1 VSRLAV
7 LLALAGLALATP
19 RARAADP
26 PPDGPPLNLTADNL
40 TGSHGPEGDFV
51 MLNGAVRMTR
61 GRTVLTAD
69 AGRYYKVQGML
80 YLDGRVRMVDSVTT
94 MTCDHASY
102 SEDQDL
108 LFVQG
113 NVKLVDKDSEIRA
126 PSGTYDRRSGHADLA
141 GPVEGRDRKMVL
153 FADRAVYMRDSAIV
167 LAREHVRGVDQ
178 ENKSELEAR
187 SVDYD
192 RVRKVA
198 VGTGDPVLRSRGD
211 DGRITELRA
220 LRLVVD
226 TGKRVA
232 EAIDSVRISRD
243 TLQARGDHALFD
255 DVAQRGW
262 VTGSPRAWDDQ
273 TTVSGDTLEFHTE
286 KRAIQAIVV
295 RHDAV
300 MNYVGSRPTTL
311 GEASRL
317 TGDTATVYFTRGEI
331 DSLVAVGRARN
342 QYTGVARA
350 GKTSEQNEA
359 SGDTIT
365 VFFRERKIDRAQVQG
380 GARGTYRI
388 AVDEGDTTAAKREV
402 VEYDARRIEFRV
414 AESTI
419 VLDQEAHLTYQDLE
433 LRAREV
439 NYDIERQTVEAEGSP
454 VLGDRGEQV
463 KGGLMTYDLPSRVG
477 TIYDAQTNYEKGLY
491 LGQRIRKMNENELD
505 VMNGTYTTC
514 NEAKAHYHFSSRWMK
529 IFLKD
534 KLVAKPVMFYL
545 GNVPLLALPFWVF
558 PVKSGRR
565 SGVLFPQFEF
575 GFGNSTGQF
584 IRNAGY
590 YWAPNDY
597 MGFTAAGD
605 YYQAE
610 PSWVLRGEGEYRLL
624 YRLDGSFRGTFARSE
639 GPRNRTENWD
649 FSADHSQE
657 ITPRTRLVARA
668 SFVSSKAYNS
678 SNLYGR
684 SLSQRLNRFL
694 TSSLAVS
701 HNADW
706 ASINAV
712 IDRRQDLDADEG
724 LTETNHNF
732 IQPIGTTT
740 TLANLTET
748 SPSLSISFPTRAIG
762 SLGLLKRTPLAKP
775 LRTLYFGL
783 NSQFISYAER
793 RAFVAG
799 HTPFAADSTRDS
811 ITTLGQRRTTRRG
824 LSNSISLSD
833 SRQLFGWLNF
843 QPQLRS
849 NVVVFDFDE
858 QGNKVVPAGVWS
870 SAVTMSATFYGSFRP
885 RIFGLEGLRHVV
897 SPSASLSYSPD
908 FPGLFYVDSRGVRQS
923 RFRSFSG
930 VGISGSQRSNL
941 NFSLDQRLQAKLKRG
956 GNVTRLDNLLSWG
969 VGGSYDFLYRDHGLE
984 HPLSNLSSGVL
995 LQPPSY
1001 MNANLSWVTDV
1012 YNPHPVRS
1020 LGYNLGLNLDSG
1032 GLGHTSP
1039 DLPVEP
1045 QSEAGPREDWSFGFA
1060 YSYSGGYSTGFSTDP
1075 KWASTKTANLTGRY
1089 QLSPAWAFE
1098 YAASLDLTLHT
1109 VQTQRF
1115 VLTRDL
1121 HCWQAVFT
1129 RSFVVGGEAEYYFRI
1144 GVKDQK
1150 EIYLERGTR
1159 VGSLGGIQ

>member
-1 VSRLAV
+1 VRRLLV
-7 LLALAGLALATP
+7 LLALAGLALAAP

-26 PPDGPPLNLTADNL
+26 PGGPPLTLTADNL

-51 MLNGAVRMTR
+51 MLNGAVRMMR
-61 GRTVLTAD
+61 GRTLLTAD
-69 AGRYYKVQGML
+69 AGRYFKAQGML

-94 MTCDHASY
+94 LTCDHASY

-113 NVKLVDKDSEIRA
+113 NVRLVDKDSEIRA
-126 PSGTYDRRSGHADLA
+126 PSGTYDRRSGRADLA

-153 FADRAVYMRDSAIV
+153 YADRVVYLRDSALV
-167 LAREHVRGVDQ
+167 LARDHVHGIDQ
-178 ENKSELEAR
+178 ENKTELEAR

-198 VGTGDPVLRSRGD
+198 VGTGDPVLRTHDD
-211 DGRITELRA
+211 DGRATELRA

-226 TGKRVA
+226 TERRVA

-273 TTVSGDTLEFHTE
+273 TTVTGDTLEFQTE
-286 KRAIQAIVV
+286 KRAIKAVVV

-300 MNYVGSRPTTL
+300 MDYVGSRPNTL

-317 TGDTATVYFTRGEI
+317 TGDTATVYFTRGDI

-359 SGDTIT
+359 AGDTIT
-365 VFFRERKIDRAQVQG
+365 VFFRERKIDRAQIQG

-388 AVDEGDTTAAKREV
+388 AVDEGDTTAAKKEV
-402 VEYDARRIEFRV
+402 VEYDAKRIEFRV

-419 VLDQEAHLTYQDLE
+419 VLDRDAHLTYQDLE
-433 LRAREV
+433 LHARQV
-439 NYDIERQTVEAEGSP
+439 RYDIERQTLEAEGSP

-463 KGGLMTYDLPSRVG
+463 KGGLMTYDLPTRVG

-491 LGQRIRKMNENELD
+491 LGQRIRKVGENELD

-514 NEAKAHYHFSSRWMK
+514 NSAKPHYRFSSHWMK

-534 KLVAKPVMFYL
+534 KLVAKPVVFYL

-558 PVKSGRR
+558 PVKSGRH
-565 SGVLFPQFEF
+565 SGFLFPQFEF
-575 GFGNSTGQF
+575 GLSNSAGQF

-597 MGFTAAGD
+597 MDFTAAGD

-610 PSWVLRGEGEYRLL
+610 PSWVLRGDGEYNLL
-624 YRLDGSFRGTFARSE
+624 YRLNGSFRGTFARNES
-639 GPRNRTENWD
+639 PLNRTENWD

-668 SFVSSKAYNS
+668 SFVSSKDYNS

-701 HNADW
+701 HNAEW

-712 IDRRQDLDADEG
+712 IDRRQDLDADQSVIEANRNG
-724 LTETNHNF
+724 
-732 IQPIGTTT
+732 IQPIGTSA
-740 TLANLTET
+740 TLANLTESKPT
-748 SPSLSISFPTRAIG
+748 LSIAFPTRAIG

-783 NSQFISYAER
+783 NSQFISYTER

-799 HTPFAADSTRDS
+799 HTPFTTDAMRDS
-811 ITTLGQRRTTRRG
+811 ITRLGQQRTTRRG
-824 LSNSISLSD
+824 LSNGIGLSD
-833 SRQLFGWLNF
+833 SRKLFGWLNF
-843 QPQLRS
+843 QPQLRA

-858 QGNKVVPAGVWS
+858 QGHKVVPASVWS
-870 SAVTMSATFYGSFRP
+870 SAVTMSTTIYGAFRP
-885 RIFGLEGLRHVV
+885 RILGLEGLRHVV
-897 SPSASLSYSPD
+897 SPSASLSYSPE
-908 FPGLFYVDSRGVRQS
+908 FTGLSYVDSTGFRRN
-923 RFRSFSG
+923 RFKSFSG
-930 VGISGSQRSNL
+930 VGISGFRQSYL

-956 GNVTRLDNLLSWG
+956 GNVTRLDNLLSWST
-969 VGGSYDFLYRDHGLE
+969 GGSYDFLYRDHGLKR
-984 HPLSNLSSGVL
+984 PLSNLTSGVL
-995 LQPPSY
+995 LQPPTY

-1012 YNPHPVRS
+1012 YHPHPIRS
-1020 LGYNLGLNLDSG
+1020 VGYNLGLNLDSG
-1032 GLGHTSP
+1032 GLKRTSP
-1039 DLPVEP
+1039 DLPVEQQP
-1045 QSEAGPREDWSFGFA
+1045 AAGSGENWSLGFA
-1060 YSYSGGYSTGFSTDP
+1060 YSYSGGYTTETEWS
-1075 KWASTKTANLTGRY
+1075 STKTANLVSHY

-1098 YAASLDLTLHT
+1098 YAASFDLTRHS

-1115 VLTRDL
+1115 VLSRDL

-1129 RSFVVGGEAEYYFRI
+1129 RLFVAGGEAEYYFRI

>member
-1 VSRLAV
+1 MRRLPV
-7 LLALAGLALATP
+7 LLALAGLVLAGLALAAAG
-19 RARAADP
+19 ARAADL
-26 PPDGPPLNLTADNL
+26 PDGPPLHFTADNL

-51 MLNGAVRMTR
+51 MLNGSVRMTR

-69 AGRYYKVQGML
+69 AGRYFKLQGML

-94 MTCDHASY
+94 MTCEHASY
-102 SEDQDL
+102 SEDLDL

-113 NVKLVDKDSEIRA
+113 NVTLLDKGAEIRA
-126 PSGTYDRRSGHADLA
+126 PSGTYDRRRGRAELA
-141 GPVEGRDRKMVL
+141 GPVEGRDKKMHL
-153 FADRAVYMRDSAIV
+153 TADRAVFLRDSSLLQV
-167 LAREHVRGVDQ
+167 RDHVRGIDQ
-178 ENKSELEAR
+178 ENKTELEAR

-192 RVRKVA
+192 RVSKVA

-211 DGRITELRA
+211 DGRTTELRA

-226 TGKRVA
+226 TERRSA

-243 TLQARGDHALFD
+243 TLQARGDRAVFD

-273 TTVSGDTLEFHTE
+273 TTVTGDTLEFHTDQ
-286 KRAIQAIVV
+286 RAIRSIVV

-300 MNYVGSRPTTL
+300 MDYVGSRPGTL

-331 DSLVAVGRARN
+331 DSLVAVGSARN
-342 QYTGVARA
+342 QYTGVAGA
-350 GKTSEQNEA
+350 GKTAERNEA
-359 SGDTIT
+359 AGDTIT
-365 VFFRERKIDRAQVQG
+365 VFFRARKIDRAEVRG
-380 GARGTYRI
+380 GAHGTYRI
-388 AVDEGDTTAAKREV
+388 AVAAGDTTAAKKEV

-414 AESTI
+414 AESAI
-419 VLDQEAHLTYQDLE
+419 VLDKEAHLNYQDLE
-433 LRAREV
+433 LRARQV
-439 NYDIERQTVEAEGSP
+439 TYDIERQTVEAEGSP

-491 LGQRIRKMNENELD
+491 LGRRIRKVSENELD

-514 NEAKAHYHFSSRWMK
+514 SAARPHYRFASRWMK

-534 KLVAKPVMFYL
+534 KLVAKPVVFYL
-545 GNVPLLALPFWVF
+545 GNVPLFPLPFWVF
-558 PVKSGRR
+558 PVKTGRR
-565 SGVLFPQFEF
+565 SGLLFPQVEL
-575 GFGNSTGQF
+575 GLSNSAGQF
-584 IRNAGY
+584 VRNAGY

-597 MGFTAAGD
+597 LGLTAAGD

-610 PSWVLRGEGEYRLL
+610 PSWVLRGEGEYRVL
-624 YRLDGSFRGTFARSE
+624 YLLDGSFRGTFARNES
-639 GPRNRTENWD
+639 PLNRSENWD

-668 SFVSSKAYNS
+668 SFVSSKDYNS

-684 SLSQRLNRFL
+684 SLAQRLNRFL

-706 ASINAV
+706 GSINAF
-712 IDRRQDLDADEG
+712 IDRRQDLDADESLIEANRNG
-724 LTETNHNF
+724 
-732 IQPIGTTT
+732 IQPIGTSTS
-740 TLANLTET
+740 LANLVE
-748 SPSLSISFPTRAIG
+748 SNPNLSISFPTRAIG
-762 SLGLLKRTPLAKP
+762 SLGLLRRTPLAKP
-775 LRTLYFGL
+775 LRTLYFGFS
-783 NSQFISYAER
+783 SQFLSYTER

-799 HTPFAADSTRDS
+799 HTPFAADVMRDS
-811 ITTLGQRRTTRRG
+811 ITTLGQQRTTRRG
-824 LSNSISLSD
+824 LSNNISVSD
-833 SRQLFGWLNF
+833 SRKLFGWVNF

-858 QGNKVVPAGVWS
+858 LGNKVVPAAVWS
-870 SAVTMSATFYGSFRP
+870 GTVTMSTTFYGSFRP
-885 RIFGLEGLRHVV
+885 RVFGIEGLRHVV
-897 SPSASLSYSPD
+897 SPNVSLSYSPK
-908 FPGLFYVDSRGVRQS
+908 FPGLTYRDSLGFQRN

-930 VGISGSQRSNL
+930 IGISGFQRSNL

-956 GNVTRLDNLLSWG
+956 ANVTRLDNLLSWS
-969 VGGSYDFLYRDHGLE
+969 VGGSYDFLYKEQRAA
-984 HPLSNLSSGVL
+984 HPLSNLYSSVL
-995 LQPPSY
+995 LQPPTY

-1012 YNPHPVRS
+1012 YSRRPVRS

-1032 GLGHTSP
+1032 GLKRTSP
-1039 DLPVEP
+1039 DLPAEQRSEP
-1045 QSEAGPREDWSFGFA
+1045 ESGENWSFGFA
-1060 YSYSGGYSTGFSTDP
+1060 YSYSGGYTSGTD
-1075 KWASTKTANLTGRY
+1075 WTSAKTANVTSRY
-1089 QLSPAWAFE
+1089 QLTPAWALE
-1098 YAASLDLTLHT
+1098 YSASLDLTLRSI
-1109 VQTQRF
+1109 QTQRF
-1115 VLTRDL
+1115 ALSRDL

-1129 RSFVVGGEAEYYFRI
+1129 RLFVVGGEAEYYFRI

>member
-1 VSRLAV
+1 MRRLP
-7 LLALAGLALATP
+7 LLLVLAGLALAAP
-19 RARAADP
+19 CARAAD

-69 AGRYYKVQGML
+69 AGRYYKAQGML
-80 YLDGRVRMVDSVTT
+80 YVDGRVRMVDSVTT
-94 MTCDHASY
+94 LTCDHASY
-102 SEDQDL
+102 SEDRDL

-126 PSGTYDRRSGHADLA
+126 PSGTYDRRSGRADLA

-153 FADRAVYMRDSAIV
+153 FADRAVYLRDSSV
-167 LAREHVRGVDQ
+167 MLARDHVRGIDQ
-178 ENKSELEAR
+178 ENKTELEAR

-198 VGTGDPVLRSRGD
+198 VGTGDPVLRTHDD
-211 DGRITELRA
+211 DGRVTELRA
-220 LRLVVD
+220 LRLTVD
-226 TGKRVA
+226 TERRVA

-243 TLQARGDHALFD
+243 TLQARGDHAVFD
-255 DVAQRGW
+255 DLAQRGW

-286 KRAIQAIVV
+286 KRAIRAIVV

-300 MNYVGSRPTTL
+300 MNYVGSRPSTL

-317 TGDTATVYFTRGEI
+317 TGDTATVFFTRGDI

-350 GKTSEQNEA
+350 GKTSEHNEA
-359 SGDTIT
+359 AGDTIT
-365 VFFRERKIDRAQVQG
+365 VFFRERKIDRARVQG
-380 GARGTYRI
+380 GAHGTYRI
-388 AVDEGDTTAAKREV
+388 AVDEGDTTAAKKEV

-433 LRAREV
+433 LRARQV
-439 NYDIERQTVEAEGSP
+439 KYDVERQTVEAEGSP
-454 VLGDRGEQV
+454 VLGERSEQV
-463 KGGLMTYDLPSRVG
+463 RGGLMTYDLPSRVG

-491 LGQRIRKMNENELD
+491 LGQRIRKVAENELD

-514 NEAKAHYHFSSRWMK
+514 NAAKPHYRFSSHWMK

-534 KLVAKPVMFYL
+534 KLVAKPVVFYL

-558 PVKSGRR
+558 PVKSGRH
-565 SGVLFPQFEF
+565 SGFLFPQFEF
-575 GFGNSTGQF
+575 GLSNSAGQF

-597 MGFTAAGD
+597 MDFTAAGD

-610 PSWVLRGEGEYRLL
+610 PSWVMRGDGEYNLL
-624 YRLDGSFRGTFARSE
+624 YRLNGSFRGTFARNE
-639 GPRNRTENWD
+639 NPLNRTENWD
-649 FSADHSQE
+649 FSGDHSQE

-668 SFVSSKAYNS
+668 SFVSSKDYNS
-678 SNLYGR
+678 SSLYGR

-694 TSSLAVS
+694 TSSVAIS
-701 HNADW
+701 HNAEW

-712 IDRRQDLDADEG
+712 IDRRQDLDADQSLIDANAAGIEA
-724 LTETNHNF
+724 
-732 IQPIGTTT
+732 IGTRAS
-740 TLANLTET
+740 LANLTE
-748 SPSLSISFPTRAIG
+748 SNPSLSIAFPTRAIG
-762 SLGLLKRTPLAKP
+762 SLGLLKHTPLAKP

-783 NSQFISYAER
+783 SSQFISYTER

-799 HTPFAADSTRDS
+799 HTPFLTNPYRDS
-811 ITTLGQRRTTRRG
+811 ITTLGQQRTTRRG

-833 SRQLFGWLNF
+833 SRHLFGWLNF

-858 QGNKVVPAGVWS
+858 QGHRVVPAGVWS
-870 SAVTMSATFYGSFRP
+870 SAVTMSTTFYGAFRP
-885 RIFGLEGLRHVV
+885 RILGIEGLRHVV
-897 SPSASLSYSPD
+897 SPSVSLSYSPE
-908 FPGLFYVDSRGVRQS
+908 FPGLSYVDSSGVRLS
-923 RFRSFSG
+923 RFNSFSG
-930 VGISGSQRSNL
+930 VGISGFRQSYL

-956 GNVTRLDNLLSWG
+956 GNVTRLDNLLSWTTA
-969 VGGSYDFLYRDHGLE
+969 GSYDFLYREHGRA
-984 HPLSNLSSGVL
+984 HPLSSLSSGVL
-995 LQPPSY
+995 VQPPSY

-1012 YNPHPVRS
+1012 YDPHPIRS
-1020 LGYNLGLNLDSG
+1020 VGYNLGMNLDSG
-1032 GLGHTSP
+1032 RLRRTSP
-1039 DLPVEP
+1039 DLPVE
-1045 QSEAGPREDWSFGFA
+1045 QQGAAGSGENWSFGFA
-1060 YSYSGGYSTGFSTDP
+1060 YSYSGGYTTP
-1075 KWASTKTANLTGRY
+1075 TEWASTKTANLTSRY

-1098 YAASLDLTLHT
+1098 YSASLDLTRHS

-1115 VLTRDL
+1115 VLSRDL

-1129 RSFVVGGEAEYYFRI
+1129 RMFVAGGEAEYYFRI

>member
-1 VSRLAV
+1 VRRLLA
-7 LLALAGLALATP
+7 LLALAGLAIAAP

-26 PPDGPPLNLTADNL
+26 PGGTPLQITADNM
-40 TGSHGPEGDFV
+40 TGSHGPEGDFI
-51 MLNGAVRMTR
+51 MLNGAVQITR

-69 AGRYYKVQGML
+69 AGRYYKAQGML

-94 MTCDHASY
+94 MTCEHASY

-113 NVKLVDKDSEIRA
+113 NVKLLDRDSEIRA
-126 PSGTYDRRSGHADLA
+126 PSGTYDRRSGRADLT
-141 GPVEGRDRKMVL
+141 GPVEGRDKKMVL
-153 FADRAVYMRDSAIV
+153 FADRAVYLRDSSRV
-167 LAREHVRGVDQ
+167 LARGHVRGIDQ
-178 ENKSELEAR
+178 ENKTELEAN

-226 TGKRVA
+226 TEKRLA
-232 EAIDSVRISRD
+232 EAIDSVRVSRD
-243 TLQARGDHALFD
+243 TLQARGGHAAFD
-255 DVAQRGW
+255 DLAQRGW
-262 VTGSPRAWDDQ
+262 VTGNPRAWDDQ
-273 TTVSGDTLEFHTE
+273 TTVTGDTLEFHTE
-286 KRAIQAIVV
+286 KRAIKAVVV

-300 MNYVGSRPTTL
+300 MDYVGSRPNTL

-317 TGDTATVYFTRGEI
+317 TGDTATVYFTRGDI

-350 GKTSEQNEA
+350 GKTSERNEA
-359 SGDTIT
+359 AGDTIT
-365 VFFRERKIDRAQVQG
+365 VFFRDRKIDRAQVQG
-380 GARGTYRI
+380 GAHGTYRI
-388 AVDEGDTTAAKREV
+388 AVDQGDTTAARKEV
-402 VEYDARRIEFRV
+402 VDYDARRIEFRV
-414 AESTI
+414 GESTI
-419 VLDQEAHLTYQDLE
+419 VLDKEAHLTYQELE
-433 LRAREV
+433 LHARQV
-439 NYDIERQTVEAEGSP
+439 KYDIERQTLEAEGAP

-463 KGGLMTYDLPSRVG
+463 KGDLMTYDLPTRVG

-491 LGQRIRKMNENELD
+491 LGQRIRKVGENELD

-514 NEAKAHYHFSSRWMK
+514 SLHKPHYRFSSHWMK
-529 IFLKD
+529 IYLKD
-534 KLVAKPVMFYL
+534 KLVAKPVVFYIE
-545 GNVPLLALPFWVF
+545 NVPLLALPFWVF
-558 PVKSGRR
+558 PIKPGRHSGF
-565 SGVLFPQFEF
+565 LFPQFEF
-575 GFGNSTGQF
+575 GLSNSAGQF

-597 MGFTAAGD
+597 MDFTAAGD

-610 PSWVLRGEGEYRLL
+610 PSWVLRGDGEYSLL
-624 YRLDGSFRGTFARSE
+624 YRLDGSFRGTFARNES
-639 GPRNRTENWD
+639 PMNRTENWD

-668 SFVSSKAYNS
+668 SFVSSKDYNS

-694 TSSLAVS
+694 TSSLAIS
-701 HNADW
+701 HNAEW
-706 ASINAV
+706 ASINVV
-712 IDRRQDLDADEG
+712 IDRRQDLDADESLIEANAAG
-724 LTETNHNF
+724 
-732 IQPIGTTT
+732 IQAIGTQAS
-740 TLANLTET
+740 LANLTEST
-748 SPSLSISFPTRAIG
+748 PSLSIAFPTRAIG
-762 SLGLLKRTPLAKP
+762 SLGLLKHTPLAKP

-783 NSQFISYAER
+783 SSQFISYTER
-793 RAFVAG
+793 RAFVAD
-799 HTPFAADSTRDS
+799 HTPFRTDSLRDS
-811 ITTLGQRRTTRRG
+811 ITTLGQQRTTRRG
-824 LSNSISLSD
+824 LSSSIALSD

-858 QGNKVVPAGVWS
+858 QGHKVVPAAVWS
-870 SAVTMSATFYGSFRP
+870 SAVTMSTTFYGSFRP

-897 SPSASLSYSPD
+897 SPNASLSYSPE
-908 FPGLFYVDSRGVRQS
+908 FPGLTYVDSNGVRLS

-930 VGISGSQRSNL
+930 VGISGFQQSYL

-956 GNVTRLDNLLSWG
+956 GNITRLDNLLSWTT
-969 VGGSYDFLYRDHGLE
+969 GGSYDFLYREHGLK
-984 HPLSNLSSGVL
+984 HPLSSLSSGVL
-995 LQPPSY
+995 VQPPTY
-1001 MNANLSWVTDV
+1001 LNANLSWVTDV
-1012 YNPHPVRS
+1012 YNAHPIRS
-1020 LGYNLGLNLDSG
+1020 VGYNLGLNLDSG
-1032 GLGHTSP
+1032 GLKRTSP

-1045 QSEAGPREDWSFGFA
+1045 QSAAGSGENWSFGFA
-1060 YSYSGGYSTGFSTDP
+1060 YSYSGGYTTETE
-1075 KWASTKTANLTGRY
+1075 WASTKTANLTSRY
-1089 QLSPAWAFE
+1089 QLSPSWAFE
-1098 YAASLDLTLHT
+1098 YSASLDLTRHS

-1115 VLTRDL
+1115 VLSRDL

-1129 RSFVVGGEAEYYFRI
+1129 RLFVAGGEAEYYFRI

>member
-1 VSRLAV
+1 VRRLLV
-7 LLALAGLALATP
+7 LLTLAGLVLAAP
-19 RARAADP
+19 HARAAE

-69 AGRYYKVQGML
+69 AGRYYKAQGML

-94 MTCDHASY
+94 LTCDHASY
-102 SEDQDL
+102 SEDLDV

-126 PSGTYDRRSGHADLA
+126 PSGTYDRRSGRAELA
-141 GPVEGRDRKMVL
+141 GPVEGRDKKMVL
-153 FADRAVYMRDSAIV
+153 YADRAVYLRDSSV
-167 LAREHVRGVDQ
+167 MLAREHVRGIDQ
-178 ENKSELEAR
+178 ENKTELEAR
-187 SVDYD
+187 AVDYD

-243 TLQARGDHALFD
+243 TLQARGDRAVFD

-273 TTVSGDTLEFHTE
+273 ITVSGDTLEFHTE
-286 KRAIQAIVV
+286 KRAIHAIVV

-300 MNYVGSRPTTL
+300 MNYVGSRPGTL

-317 TGDTATVYFTRGEI
+317 TGDTATVYFTRGDI

-359 SGDTIT
+359 AGDTIT
-365 VFFRERKIDRAQVQG
+365 VFFRERKIDRARVQG

-388 AVDEGDTTAAKREV
+388 AVAEGDTTAAKQEV

-433 LRAREV
+433 LSARQV
-439 NYDIERQTVEAEGSP
+439 QYDIERQTVEAEGSP

-491 LGQRIRKMNENELD
+491 LGQRIRKVSENELD

-514 NEAKAHYHFSSRWMK
+514 NGAKPHYRFASRWMK

-534 KLVAKPVMFYL
+534 KLVAKPVVFYL

-558 PVKSGRR
+558 PVKAGRR
-565 SGVLFPQFEF
+565 SGFLFPQFEF
-575 GFGNSTGQF
+575 GLNNSAGQF

-610 PSWVLRGEGEYRLL
+610 PSWVLRGDGEYRLL
-624 YRLDGSFRGTFARSE
+624 YRLDGTFRGTFARSE
-639 GPRNRTENWD
+639 SPLNRSENWD

-668 SFVSSKAYNS
+668 SFVSSKDYNS

-701 HNADW
+701 HNAEW
-706 ASINAV
+706 GSINAV
-712 IDRRQDLDADEG
+712 IDRRQDLDADQSLIEANRNG
-724 LTETNHNF
+724 

-740 TLANLTET
+740 TLANLIESKPT
-748 SPSLSISFPTRAIG
+748 LSIAFPTRAIG

-775 LRTLYFGL
+775 LRTLYFGF
-783 NSQFISYAER
+783 NSQFISYSER

-799 HTPFAADSTRDS
+799 HTPFAADVMRDS
-811 ITTLGQRRTTRRG
+811 ITTLGQLRTTRRG
-824 LSNSISLSD
+824 LSNSIAISD

-870 SAVTMSATFYGSFRP
+870 SSVTMSTTFYGAFRP
-885 RIFGLEGLRHVV
+885 RILGLEGLRHVV
-897 SPSASLSYSPD
+897 SPSASLSYSPE
-908 FPGLFYVDSRGVRQS
+908 FPGLTYLDSTGLRRN
-923 RFRSFSG
+923 RFRGFSG
-930 VGISGSQRSNL
+930 VGISGFQRSFL

-956 GNVTRLDNLLSWG
+956 ANVTRLDNLLSWS
-969 VGGSYDFLYRDHGLE
+969 VGGSYDFLYRAHRLK
-984 HPLSNLSSGVL
+984 HPLSNLSSSVL

-1001 MNANLSWVTDV
+1001 MNANLNWVTDV
-1012 YNPHPVRS
+1012 YHPRPVRS

-1032 GLGHTSP
+1032 GLKRTSP
-1039 DLPVEP
+1039 DLPVEQQP
-1045 QSEAGPREDWSFGFA
+1045 ASGSGENWSFGFA
-1060 YSYSGGYSTGFSTDP
+1060 YSYSGGYATETE
-1075 KWASTKTANLTGRY
+1075 WASTKTANLTSRY

-1098 YAASLDLTLHT
+1098 YSASLDLTLHT

-1115 VLTRDL
+1115 VLSRDL

-1129 RSFVVGGEAEYYFRI
+1129 RLFMVGGEAEYYFRI

>member
-1 VSRLAV
+1 VRRLPV
-7 LLALAGLALATP
+7 LLALAGLALAAP
-19 RARAADP
+19 GALAAIL
-26 PPDGPPLNLTADNL
+26 PDGSPLEFSADNL
-40 TGSHGPEGDFV
+40 TGSHGPEDDFV
-51 MLNGAVRMTR
+51 MLNGNVRMTR
-61 GRTVLTAD
+61 GRTVVTSD
-69 AGRYYKVQGML
+69 AGRYYKAQGMF

-102 SEDQDL
+102 SENLDL

-113 NVKLVDKDSEIRA
+113 NVKLVDDKDSEIRA
-126 PSGTYDRRSGHADLA
+126 PSGTYDRRSGRAELA
-141 GPVEGRDRKMVL
+141 GPVEGRDQKMIL
-153 FADRAVYMRDSAIV
+153 YADRAVYLRDSSLM
-167 LAREHVRGVDQ
+167 LAREHVRGIDQ
-178 ENKSELEAR
+178 ENKTELEA
-187 SVDYD
+187 SAVDYD

-198 VGTGDPVLRSRGD
+198 VGTGDPVLRSRAD

-226 TGKRVA
+226 TEKRLA

-243 TLQARGDHALFD
+243 TLQVRGDRAVFD
-255 DVAQRGW
+255 DLAQRGW

-273 TTVSGDTLEFHTE
+273 TTVSGDTLEFHTD

-311 GEASRL
+311 GEASQL

-331 DSLVAVGRARN
+331 DSLVAVGKARN
-342 QYTGVARA
+342 QYTGIPGA

-359 SGDTIT
+359 AGDTIT
-365 VFFRERKIDRAQVQG
+365 VFFRERKIDRARVQG

-388 AVDEGDTTAAKREV
+388 AVNEGDTTAAKQEV

-419 VLDQEAHLTYQDLE
+419 LLDQEAHLTYQDLE
-433 LRAREV
+433 LRARQVE
-439 NYDIERQTVEAEGSP
+439 YDIERQTVEAQGAP

-491 LGQRIRKMNENELD
+491 LGQRIRKVSENELD

-514 NEAKAHYHFSSRWMK
+514 SETKPHYRFSSRWMK

-534 KLVAKPVMFYL
+534 KLVAKPVVFYL
-545 GNVPLLALPFWVF
+545 GDVPLMVLPFWVF

-565 SGVLFPQFEF
+565 SGFLFPQF
-575 GFGNSTGQF
+575 GLNNSAGQF

-590 YWAPNDY
+590 YGAPNDY
-597 MGFTAAGD
+597 TGFTVAGD

-610 PSWVLRGEGEYRLL
+610 PSWVLRGDGEYRLL
-624 YRLDGSFRGTFARSE
+624 YRLDGSFRGTYARNES
-639 GPRNRTENWD
+639 PLNRSENWD

-657 ITPRTRLVARA
+657 VTPRTRLVARA
-668 SFVSSKAYNS
+668 SFVSSKDYNS

-694 TSSLAVS
+694 TSSLAIS
-701 HNADW
+701 HNAEW
-706 ASINAV
+706 GSINAV
-712 IDRRQDLDADEG
+712 IDRRQDLNADQGLIDAHVAGGDTG
-724 LTETNHNF
+724 ASLAS
-732 IQPIGTTT
+732 
-740 TLANLTET
+740 LANLVESMPT
-748 SPSLSISFPTRAIG
+748 LSISFPTRAIG

-783 NSQFISYAER
+783 SSQFISYSER
-793 RAFVAG
+793 RAFIPG
-799 HTPFAADSTRDS
+799 HALLAANVMRDS
-811 ITTLGQRRTTRRG
+811 ITTRRG
-824 LSNSISLSD
+824 LSNSIAVSD
-833 SRQLFGWLNF
+833 SRKFFGWLNF

-858 QGNKVVPAGVWS
+858 LGHKVVPAGVWS
-870 SAVTMSATFYGSFRP
+870 SSVTMSTTFYGSFQP
-885 RIFGLEGLRHVV
+885 RIFGVEGLRHVV
-897 SPSASLSYSPD
+897 SPSASLSYSPK
-908 FPGLFYVDSRGVRQS
+908 FPGLNYVNSAGLTRN

-930 VGISGSQRSNL
+930 VGISGFQRSYL

-956 GNVTRLDNLLSWG
+956 GNVTRLDNLLSWS
-969 VGGSYDFLYRDHGLE
+969 VAGSYDFLYKEGQGTG
-984 HPLSNLSSGVL
+984 HPLSNLSSNVL
-995 LQPPSY
+995 VQPPSY
-1001 MNANLSWVTDV
+1001 LNANLNWVTDV
-1012 YNPHPVRS
+1012 YSARPVRS

-1032 GLGHTSP
+1032 GLRRTSP
-1039 DLPVEP
+1039 DLPVEQQP
-1045 QSEAGPREDWSFGFA
+1045 AANSGENWSLGFA
-1060 YSYSGGYSTGFSTDP
+1060 YSYSGGYSMGYSMDTE
-1075 KWASTKTANLTGRY
+1075 WASAKTANLTSRY
-1089 QLSPAWAFE
+1089 QLSPAWALD
-1098 YAASLDLTLHT
+1098 YSASLDLTLRS

-1115 VLTRDL
+1115 SLSRDL
-1121 HCWQAVFT
+1121 HCWEAVFT
-1129 RSFVVGGEAEYYFRI
+1129 RLFMVGGEAEYYFRI

-1150 EIYLERGTR
+1150 EIFLERGTR
-1159 VGSLGGIQ
+1159 AGSLGGIQ

>member
-1 VSRLAV
+1 VSRLRV
-7 LLALAGLALATP
+7 LLTLAGLALAVP
-19 RARAADP
+19 RAWAADP
-26 PPDGPPLNLTADNL
+26 PADGPPLHLTADNL

-51 MLNGAVRMTR
+51 MLNGSVRMTR
-61 GRTVLTAD
+61 GRTLLTAD

-94 MTCDHASY
+94 LTCDQASY
-102 SEDQDL
+102 SENLDL
-108 LFVQG
+108 LFVRG
-113 NVKLVDKDSEIRA
+113 NVRLVDKDSEIRA
-126 PSGTYDRRSGHADLA
+126 PSGTYDRRNGRADLA
-141 GPVEGRDRKMVL
+141 GPVEGRDKKMVL
-153 FADRAVYMRDSAIV
+153 FADRAVYLRDSSV
-167 LAREHVRGVDQ
+167 MQAREHVRGIDQ
-178 ENKSELEAR
+178 ENKTELEAQ

-211 DGRITELRA
+211 DDRITELRA
-220 LRLVVD
+220 RRLVVD
-226 TGKRVA
+226 TERRTA

-243 TLQARGDHALFD
+243 TLQARGDRALFD
-255 DVAQRGW
+255 DTAQRGW

-286 KRAIQAIVV
+286 KRAIRAIVV
-295 RHDAV
+295 RHNAIMD
-300 MNYVGSRPTTL
+300 YVGSRPTTL

-317 TGDTATVYFTRGEI
+317 TGDTATVYFTRGGI

-342 QYTGVARA
+342 QYTGMARA
-350 GKTSEQNEA
+350 GKTSERNEA

-365 VFFRERKIDRAQVQG
+365 VFFRERKIDRARVQG

-388 AVDEGDTTAAKREV
+388 AVDEGDTTAAKREI
-402 VEYDARRIEFRV
+402 VEYDARSIEFRV
-414 AESTI
+414 PESTI

-439 NYDIERQTVEAEGSP
+439 KYDIERQTVEAEGSP

-491 LGQRIRKMNENELD
+491 RGQRIRKVNEDELD

-514 NEAKAHYHFSSRWMK
+514 NGTKPHYRFSSRWMK

-534 KLVAKPVMFYL
+534 KLVAKPVVFYL
-545 GNVPLLALPFWVF
+545 GNVPLVALPFWVF

-565 SGVLFPQFEF
+565 SGFLFPQFEF
-575 GFGNSTGQF
+575 GLSNRAGQF

-597 MGFTAAGD
+597 MDFTAAGD

-610 PSWVLRGEGEYRLL
+610 PSWVLRGDGQYRLL
-624 YRLDGSFRGTFARSE
+624 YRLDGSFRGTFARNES
-639 GPRNRTENWD
+639 PTNRSENWD

-668 SFVSSKAYNS
+668 SFVSSKDYNS

-706 ASINAV
+706 VSINAV
-712 IDRRQDLDADEG
+712 IDRRQDLDADES
-724 LTETNHNF
+724 LIDANRNWR
-732 IQPIGTTT
+732 QPIGTRAS
-740 TLANLTET
+740 LANLIESKPT
-748 SPSLSISFPTRAIG
+748 LSIAFPTRAIG
-762 SLGLLKRTPLAKP
+762 SLGLIKRTPLAKP
-775 LRTLYFGL
+775 LRTLYFGF
-783 NSQFISYAER
+783 NSQFISYSER
-793 RAFVAG
+793 YAFVAG
-799 HTPFAADSTRDS
+799 HTPFSRDWSRDS
-811 ITTLGQRRTTRRG
+811 LTTLGQQRTTRRG
-824 LSNSISLSD
+824 LSNSIAISD
-833 SRQLFGWLNF
+833 SRQLFGWLNL

-858 QGNKVVPAGVWS
+858 QGHKVVPASVWS
-870 SAVTMSATFYGSFRP
+870 SSVTMSTTFYGSFRP
-885 RIFGLEGLRHVV
+885 RIFGVEGLRHIV
-897 SPSASLSYSPD
+897 SPNASLSYSPE
-908 FPGLFYVDSRGVRQS
+908 FAGLTYLDSNGYRRN
-923 RFRSFSG
+923 RFKSFSG
-930 VGISGSQRSNL
+930 MGISGFERSYL

-956 GNVTRLDNLLSWG
+956 ENVTRLDNLLSWS
-969 VGGSYDFLYRDHGLE
+969 VGGSYDFLYKKHGLK
-984 HPLSNLSSGVL
+984 HPLSSLSSGVL

-1032 GLGHTSP
+1032 GLQRTSP
-1039 DLPVEP
+1039 NLPVEQQP
-1045 QSEAGPREDWSFGFA
+1045 AADSGDNWSLGFA
-1060 YSYSGGYSTGFSTDP
+1060 YSYSGGY
-1075 KWASTKTANLTGRY
+1075 ASETEWSSAKTANLTSRY

-1098 YAASLDLTLHT
+1098 YSASLDLTRRSI
-1109 VQTQRF
+1109 QTQRF

-1129 RSFVVGGEAEYYFRI
+1129 RLFMVGGEAEYYFRI

-1150 EIYLERGTR
+1150 EIYMERGTR